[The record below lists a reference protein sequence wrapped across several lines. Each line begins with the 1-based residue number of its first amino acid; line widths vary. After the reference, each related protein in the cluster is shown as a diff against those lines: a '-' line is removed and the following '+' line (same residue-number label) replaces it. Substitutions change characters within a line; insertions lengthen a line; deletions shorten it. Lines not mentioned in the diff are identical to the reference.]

1 VVAVF
6 LSAVWLA
13 NSLWLGKRQEVLA
26 EQEIDGERIK
36 LPAVA

>member
-1 VVAVF
+1 
-6 LSAVWLA
+6 VWLA